1 MNSLDGIQR
10 PSLTGFK
17 QASASAIDRAKLMVG
32 LKQEIEE
39 DLESQASERSFVDN
53 AADLICPDL
62 SFQQR
67 VIGFGVCFTVGYLI
81 TFMSFKFFVELI
93 EGYPVPFAMNY
104 TCGNILAL
112 GSSWFLCGP
121 SRQFKN
127 MFDERRRITAILY
140 LSCLGSTLVVVF
152 LPLPSALKLFLLIL
166 LLLTQCGS
174 SFWYSLSYVPFGRKT
189 VLKVFK
195 RMLGL
200 DESPLEGP

>member
-200 DESPLEGP
+200 NESPLEGP